1 MTPRYK
7 PPVEKNVATQH
18 IALILAKSQLG
29 QMTSAE
35 ANDQLTALIPM
46 LEADDPP
53 EEPPAST
60 PYGDTPAATPPWTPA
75 SGPPSY

>member
-1 MTPRYK
+1 MPRNE
-7 PPVEKNVATQH
+7 PPIAKQVATQH

-53 EEPPAST
+53 EDPPAPS
-60 PYGDTPAATPPWTPA
+60 PFADTPAAAPPWTPGSA
-75 SGPPSY
+75 PPSY